1 MREIKLVDDKGK
13 VKRITLLDAESIEI
27 DEEQDMYLIRIKFQC
42 QNCHQIYHVDVEN
55 VDDMTTLVDTL
66 NSGDVFNLS
75 ELPVD
80 ISCPSCTIKM
90 YLN

>member
-1 MREIKLVDDKGK
+1 MNEGK

-27 DEEQDMYLIRIKFQC
+27 DAEQDIYLIRIKFQC
-42 QNCHQIYHVDVEN
+42 LNCHHIYHIDVEDVN
-55 VDDMTTLVDTL
+55 DMTELVDIL
-66 NSGDVFNLS
+66 NSGDEFNLS
-75 ELPVD
+75 ELSID